1 MTAWEKQ
8 RSRSAGVFLA
18 PALLLLAT
26 FVLWPLIRAVGWS
39 FTNADLLVPEASTW
53 TGGLNYSSLLRDPRF
68 ERAFANTAGFALIIV
83 PVQTVLAFLCALWVN
98 RPERAWRWLR
108 AVFFL
113 PVIVSMPV
121 LAVLWTILY
130 QPMQGSEG
138 GLINST
144 LAWVGLPTRAWLTDP
159 DWALPALAFM
169 SVWQGLGLQMM
180 VFLAG
185 LQTVPRELLE
195 AARIDGANAWQRT
208 WAVTLPALRNTM
220 IFVVTVTTIL
230 AFRLFVQPYLMT
242 HGGPQNRTL
251 SLVQS
256 IYELTFLNQ
265 ELGRACAAAVLFLVL
280 VGALTGLQ
288 RWLVKEERS

>member
-8 RSRSAGVFLA
+8 RGRSAGVFLA
-18 PALLLLAT
+18 PALLLLGI
-26 FVLWPLIRAVGWS
+26 FVLWPLVRAVGWS
-39 FTNADLLVPEASTW
+39 FTNADLLLPGDAAW
-53 TGGLNYSSLLRDPRF
+53 TGALNYSSLLRDPRF
-68 ERAFANTAGFALIIV
+68 ERAFANTAEFALIIV
-83 PVQTVLAFLCALWVN
+83 PLQTTLAFLFALWVN

-130 QPMQGSEG
+130 QPVHGDEA
-138 GLINST
+138 GLINSV
-144 LAWVGLPTRAWLTDP
+144 LASVGLPTRAWLTDP
-159 DWALPALAFM
+159 NWALPALAFM
-169 SVWQGLGLQMM
+169 SIWQGLGLQMM

-208 WAVTLPALRNTM
+208 RAVTLPALRNTL

-280 VGALTGLQ
+280 VGALTALQ
-288 RWLVKEERS
+288 RWLVKEERA

>member
-1 MTAWEKQ
+1 
-8 RSRSAGVFLA
+8 
-18 PALLLLAT
+18 
-26 FVLWPLIRAVGWS
+26 
-39 FTNADLLVPEASTW
+39 
-53 TGGLNYSSLLRDPRF
+53 
-68 ERAFANTAGFALIIV
+68 
-83 PVQTVLAFLCALWVN
+83 
-98 RPERAWRWLR
+98 
-108 AVFFL
+108 VFFL

-130 QPMQGSEG
+130 QPMHGGEG

-159 DWALPALAFM
+159 NWALPALAFM
-169 SVWQGLGLQMM
+169 SIWQGLGLQMM

-195 AARIDGANAWQRT
+195 AARIDGATAWQRT
-208 WAVTLPALRNTM
+208 WAVTLPALRNTV

-280 VGALTGLQ
+280 VGALTALQ